1 MSQKEY
7 YMEFIHDLKLLE
19 TKLREYHIE
28 EIFGREKQLPFTLQQ
43 YEQDEIILLEG
54 IELESL
60 LFLVEGKVK
69 ITSSVETGK
78 LLLLRFVQPF
88 SIIGDIELIR
98 NVPVQSQVKAVNE
111 CLLIGLH
118 FDYIKQHEMNNPQ
131 FLHTLLEHVSYKLQT
146 CTTAS
151 RVNLLASVEN
161 KFASYL
167 MSTISPDPDNIFGME
182 LKTSNIKEVADLL
195 GTTYRHLNRVIH
207 SLSEKKII
215 ERDKNSI
222 RILNWSCL
230 EEISNG
236 IRYK

>member
-1 MSQKEY
+1 MKY
-7 YMEFIHDLKLLE
+7 IRDLKLLE
-19 TKLREYHIE
+19 TKLQEYDIE
-28 EIFGREKQLPFTLQQ
+28 KMFDQAKQPPFSLQQ
-43 YEQDEIILLEG
+43 YEPNEIILLEG

-78 LLLLRFVQPF
+78 SLLLRFVQPF
-88 SIIGDIELIR
+88 SIIGDIELVR
-98 NVPVQSQVKAVNE
+98 GVPVQSQVVAVNH

-118 FDYIKQHEMNNPQ
+118 VDYIKQHEMNNPK

-146 CTTAS
+146 CTVAS

-167 MSTISPDPDNIFGME
+167 LSTLSLEPNNDFGIE
-182 LKTSNIKEVADLL
+182 IKTSSIKEIADLL

-207 SLSEKKII
+207 SLTQKNII
-215 ERDKNSI
+215 ERNKNSI
-222 RILNWSCL
+222 RILNWCYL
-230 EEISNG
+230 EKVSNG

>member
-1 MSQKEY
+1 MSQKEF
-7 YMEFIHDLKLLE
+7 YMKFIQDLNLLKL
-19 TKLREYHIE
+19 KLREHHIE
-28 EIFGREKQLPFTLQQ
+28 EMFGKEKQLPFTLQQ
-43 YEQDEIILLEG
+43 YGQEEFILLEG
-54 IELESL
+54 LELESL

-78 LLLLRFVQPF
+78 SLLLRFVQPF

-98 NVPVQSQVKAVNE
+98 NVPIQSQVKAVNE

-118 FDYIKQHEMNNPQ
+118 VDYIKQHEMNNPK

-167 MSTISPDPDNIFGME
+167 LSTTSPEPDNFFGIE
-182 LKTSNIKEVADLL
+182 LKTSNIKEIADLL
-195 GTTYRHLNRVIH
+195 GTTYRHLNRVIY
-207 SLSEKKII
+207 SLSQKKII
-215 ERDKNSI
+215 ERNKYSI
-222 RILNWSCL
+222 RILNWDKL
-230 EEISNG
+230 EEMSNR

>member
-1 MSQKEY
+1 MRVIQ
-7 YMEFIHDLKLLE
+7 DLKLLE
-19 TKLREYHIE
+19 KKIQEYHIE
-28 EIFGREKQLPFTLQQ
+28 KIFDQEKQLPFTLQQ

-54 IELESL
+54 IEMESI

-78 LLLLRFVQPF
+78 SLLLRFVQPF
-88 SIIGDIELIR
+88 SIIGDIELIQ
-98 NVPVQSQVKAVNE
+98 NVPVQSQVKAVNK

-118 FDYIKQHEMNNPQ
+118 FDYIKKHEMNNPK

-146 CTTAS
+146 CTSAS

-167 MSTISPDPDNIFGME
+167 MSTISPESDNIFGRE
-182 LKTSNIKEVADLL
+182 LKTSNIKEIADLL

-207 SLSEKKII
+207 SLSQKKII

-222 RILNWSCL
+222 RILNWANL
-230 EEISNG
+230 EEMSNG

>member
-1 MSQKEY
+1 MK
-7 YMEFIHDLKLLE
+7 FIQDLKLLE
-19 TKLREYHIE
+19 SKLQEYHIE
-28 EIFGREKQLPFTLQQ
+28 EMFDQEKQLPFTLQQ
-43 YEQDEIILLEG
+43 YGKDEIVLFEG
-54 IELESL
+54 MEMESL
-60 LFLVEGKVK
+60 LFLVEGKLK

-78 LLLLRFVQPF
+78 SLLLRFVQPF

-118 FDYIKQHEMNNPQ
+118 FDYIKQHEMNNPK
-131 FLHTLLEHVSYKLQT
+131 FLHTLLQHVSYKLQT

-167 MSTISPDPDNIFGME
+167 MSTISSDPGNIFGME
-182 LKTSNIKEVADLL
+182 LETSNIREIADLL

-222 RILNWSCL
+222 RILNWKNL

-236 IRYK
+236 IRYN

>member
-1 MSQKEY
+1 MSQKEF
-7 YMEFIHDLKLLE
+7 YMKFIQDLNLLKL
-19 TKLREYHIE
+19 KLREYHIE
-28 EIFGREKQLPFTLQQ
+28 EMFGKEKQLPFTLQQ
-43 YEQDEIILLEG
+43 YGQEEFILLEG
-54 IELESL
+54 LELESL

-78 LLLLRFVQPF
+78 SLLLRFVQPF

-98 NVPVQSQVKAVNE
+98 NVPIQSQVKAVNE

-118 FDYIKQHEMNNPQ
+118 VDYIKQHEMNNPK

-167 MSTISPDPDNIFGME
+167 LSTTSPEPDNFFGIE
-182 LKTSNIKEVADLL
+182 LKTSNIKEIADLL
-195 GTTYRHLNRVIH
+195 GTTYRHLNRVIY
-207 SLSEKKII
+207 SLSQKKII
-215 ERDKNSI
+215 ERNKYSI
-222 RILNWSCL
+222 RILNWDKL

>member
-1 MSQKEY
+1 MK
-7 YMEFIHDLKLLE
+7 FIHDLKLLE

-28 EIFGREKQLPFTLQQ
+28 EMFNREKQPPFTLQQ
-43 YEQDEIILLEG
+43 YGQDEIVLLEG
-54 IELESL
+54 SELESL

-78 LLLLRFVQPF
+78 SLLLRFVQPF
-88 SIIGDIELIR
+88 SIIGDIELVR
-98 NVPVQSQVKAVNE
+98 NVPIQSQVKAVNE

-118 FDYIKQHEMNNPQ
+118 FDYIKQYEMNNPR

-167 MSTISPDPDNIFGME
+167 MSTISSDPDNIFGME
-182 LKTSNIKEVADLL
+182 LKTSNIKEIADLL

-222 RILNWSCL
+222 RILNWSYL
-230 EEISNG
+230 ERTSNG

>member
-7 YMEFIHDLKLLE
+7 YMKFIHDLKLLE

-28 EIFGREKQLPFTLQQ
+28 EMFNGEKQPPFTLQQ
-43 YEQDEIILLEG
+43 YGQDEIVLLEG
-54 IELESL
+54 SELESL

-98 NVPVQSQVKAVNE
+98 NVPVQSQVKAINE

-118 FDYIKQHEMNNPQ
+118 FDYIKEYEMNNPK

-167 MSTISPDPDNIFGME
+167 MSTISPDPDNIFGLE
-182 LKTSNIKEVADLL
+182 LKTSNIKEIADLL

-222 RILNWSCL
+222 RILNWSDL
-230 EEISNG
+230 KEISNG

>member
-1 MSQKEY
+1 QKED
-7 YMEFIHDLKLLE
+7 YMKFVHNLKLLE
-19 TKLREYHIE
+19 TKLRGYHIE
-28 EIFGREKQLPFTLQQ
+28 EMFGREKQLPFTLQQ
-43 YEQDEIILLEG
+43 YGQDEIVLLEG
-54 IELESL
+54 TELESL
-60 LFLVEGKVK
+60 LFLVEGKMK

-78 LLLLRFVQPF
+78 SLLLRFVQPF

-98 NVPVQSQVKAVNE
+98 NVPVQSQVKAVND

-118 FDYIKQHEMNNPQ
+118 FDYIKQHEMNNPK

-167 MSTISPDPDNIFGME
+167 MSTIAPEPDNIFGIE
-182 LKTSNIKEVADLL
+182 LKASNIKEIADLL

-207 SLSEKKII
+207 SLSEKRII
-215 ERDKNSI
+215 ERNKNSI
-222 RILNWSCL
+222 RILNWSDL
-230 EEISNG
+230 EEMSNG

>member
-1 MSQKEY
+1 MSQKEF
-7 YMEFIHDLKLLE
+7 YMKFIQDLDLLKSKLG
-19 TKLREYHIE
+19 EYHIE
-28 EIFGREKQLPFTLQQ
+28 EMFGEEKRIPFTLQQ
-43 YEQDEIILLEG
+43 YGQEEFILLEG
-54 IELESL
+54 LELESL

-78 LLLLRFVQPF
+78 SLLLRFVQPF

-111 CLLIGLH
+111 CLFIGLH
-118 FDYIKQHEMNNPQ
+118 VDYIKQHEMNNPK

-161 KFASYL
+161 KFSSYI
-167 MSTISPDPDNIFGME
+167 MSTTSPEPDNFFGIE
-182 LKTSNIKEVADLL
+182 LKTSNIKEIADLL
-195 GTTYRHLNRVIH
+195 GTTYRHLNRVIY
-207 SLSEKKII
+207 SLSQKKIV
-215 ERDKNSI
+215 ERNKNSI
-222 RILNWSCL
+222 RILNWAKL
-230 EEISNG
+230 EEMSNG

>member
-1 MSQKEY
+1 MK
-7 YMEFIHDLKLLE
+7 FIHDLKLLE
-19 TKLREYHIE
+19 TKLQEYHIE
-28 EIFGREKQLPFTLQQ
+28 EMFNGEKQPPFTLQQ
-43 YEQDEIILLEG
+43 YGQDEIVLLEG
-54 IELESL
+54 SELKSL

-98 NVPVQSQVKAVNE
+98 NVPVQSQVKAINE

-118 FDYIKQHEMNNPQ
+118 FDHIREYEMNNPR

-167 MSTISPDPDNIFGME
+167 MSTILPEPDNIFGVE
-182 LKTSNIKEVADLL
+182 LKTSNIKEIADLL

-215 ERDKNSI
+215 ERNKNSI
-222 RILNWSCL
+222 RILNWSYL
-230 EEISNG
+230 KEMSNG

>member
-1 MSQKEY
+1 MK
-7 YMEFIHDLKLLE
+7 FIQDLKLLE
-19 TKLREYHIE
+19 SKLREYHIE
-28 EIFGREKQLPFTLQQ
+28 KMFDQEKQIPFTLQQ
-43 YEQDEIILLEG
+43 YGPDEIILLEG

-78 LLLLRFVQPF
+78 SLLLRFVQPF

-98 NVPVQSQVKAVNE
+98 DVPVQSQVKAVNE
-111 CLLIGLH
+111 CLFIGLH
-118 FDYIKQHEMNNPQ
+118 FDYIKQHEMDNPK
-131 FLHTLLEHVSYKLQT
+131 FLHILLEHVSYKLQT

-167 MSTISPDPDNIFGME
+167 MSTISPEPDNNFGIE
-182 LKTSNIKEVADLL
+182 LKTSNIKEIADLL

-207 SLSEKKII
+207 SLSQKKII

-222 RILNWSCL
+222 RILNWTNL
-230 EEISNG
+230 EEMSNG

>member
-1 MSQKEY
+1 MK
-7 YMEFIHDLKLLE
+7 FIHDLKLLE

-28 EIFGREKQLPFTLQQ
+28 EMFNVEKQPPFTLQQ
-43 YEQDEIILLEG
+43 YGQDEIVLLEG
-54 IELESL
+54 SELESL

-78 LLLLRFVQPF
+78 SLLLRFIQPF

-98 NVPVQSQVKAVNE
+98 NVPVQSQVKAINK

-118 FDYIKQHEMNNPQ
+118 FDYIKEYEMNNPK

-167 MSTISPDPDNIFGME
+167 ISTISPEPDNIFGVE
-182 LKTSNIKEVADLL
+182 LKTSNIKEIADLL

-222 RILNWSCL
+222 RILNWGDL
-230 EEISNG
+230 KEMSNG

>member
-1 MSQKEY
+1 MKYIQ
-7 YMEFIHDLKLLE
+7 DLKLLHS
-19 TKLREYHIE
+19 KLREYHVE
-28 EIFGREKQLPFTLQQ
+28 EMFDREKQLPFTLQQ
-43 YEQDEIILLEG
+43 YEQDEMILLEG
-54 IELESL
+54 MDLKTL

-78 LLLLRFVQPF
+78 SLLLRFVQPF

-98 NVPVQSQVKAVNE
+98 KVPVQSQVKAVNE

-118 FDYIKQHEMNNPQ
+118 VDYIKQHEMNNPK

-167 MSTISPDPDNIFGME
+167 ISTISPAPENVFGIE
-182 LKTSNIKEVADLL
+182 LKTSNIKEIADLL

-207 SLSEKKII
+207 SLSQRKII

-222 RILNWSCL
+222 RILNWVKL
-230 EEISNG
+230 EEVSNG